1 MRYVLDCSVAVKW
14 FVPEDDSDR
23 ALALLAKYQDLT
35 VDFVSVETVHSEFG
49 MRFGAAL
56 RRDRLDVAQA
66 RHALQVFLALP
77 LPLVPSRLLA
87 PAALDLAIAHHT
99 TFYDALYMALAI
111 REDAP
116 VLTAD
121 ERMATAFAPLDRTV
135 LLRDLD
141 RLKMPR

>member
-1 MRYVLDCSVAVKW
+1 LRYVLDCSVALKW
-14 FVPEDDSDR
+14 FVPEEDSDR
-23 ALALLAKYQDLT
+23 ALALLTSYQGQT
-35 VDFVSVETVHSEFG
+35 VDFVSVDTVHSEFG
-49 MRFGAAL
+49 HAL
-56 RRDRLDVAQA
+56 RSAIRRDRLDVAQA
-66 RHALQVFLALP
+66 RHALQAFLALP

-121 ERMATAFAPLDRTV
+121 ERTATAFAPLDRTV